1 MPAYPLYGVLDSSSV
16 QATRN
21 TVSDRAS
28 NGAYR
33 ARILGPE
40 KRTWQ
45 LRHLLTPAQLD
56 DLRAFAETHA
66 QTAVDFVWPPVSG
79 SACSAY
85 IVPGSLQEVRWIAAG
100 RAVEVQLTLEEA

>member
-1 MPAYPLYGVLDSSSV
+1 MPAYPPYGVLDSSSA

-45 LRHLLTPAQLD
+45 LRHLLTAAELAE
-56 DLRAFAETHA
+56 LRTFANNNA

-85 IVPGSLQEVRWIAAG
+85 IVPGSLQEVRWIDACRG
-100 RAVEVQLTLEEA
+100 VEIQITLEEA